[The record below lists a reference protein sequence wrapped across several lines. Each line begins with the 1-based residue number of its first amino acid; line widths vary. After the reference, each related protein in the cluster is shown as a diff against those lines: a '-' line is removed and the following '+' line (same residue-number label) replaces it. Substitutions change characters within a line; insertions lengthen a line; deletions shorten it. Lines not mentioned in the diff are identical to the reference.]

1 MEYPVTH
8 VGPNRPASPRGRVNK
23 TALRVSILLTGSA
36 LGLFHYFVKPH
47 ASEADVKQIAQNMTS
62 STDWRGQIAPDFEL
76 KTNGNETFR
85 LSDNIGKKLI
95 VLNFFATWCDPCR
108 EEVPEIDRYFHEH
121 QSEPFLLVGIDSEE
135 TPEKVGQFVKALK
148 VSFPVGIDTGAIQK
162 QYGVTAFPT
171 TVVIGVNGTVQ
182 FYEAGALA
190 NADVAFD
197 DLLRQNKGM
206 ISAGRVISAENYKTL
221 AQKQPAH
228 PTYKAQDSGTDSP
241 KLSARAQQI
250 AAKMGCPC
258 GCDSK
263 VKDCHCDT
271 SKKIEKALA
280 TEDFGKQSD
289 DEVIK
294 SLNKRFCLAGG
305 M

>member
-1 MEYPVTH
+1 M
-8 VGPNRPASPRGRVNK
+8 NK
-23 TALRVSILLTGSA
+23 TALKVLIFLTGAA
-36 LGLFHYFVKPH
+36 LGVFHYFAKPH
-47 ASEADVKQIAQNMTS
+47 TSEADVKQIARNMTS

-76 KTNGNETFR
+76 KTNRSETFR

-108 EEVPEIDRYFHEH
+108 EEVPEIDRYFREH
-121 QSEPFLLVGIDSEE
+121 QSEPFLLVGIDSQE
-135 TPEKVGQFVKALK
+135 TPDKVNEFVKALK
-148 VSFPVGIDTGAIQK
+148 VSFPVGIDAGSIEK

-197 DLLRQNKGM
+197 NLLRQNKGM
-206 ISAGRVISAENYKTL
+206 ISAGRVISAENYKIL
-221 AQKQPAH
+221 AQKQPAL
-228 PTYKAQDSGTDSP
+228 PTLRTDDSDDSP
-241 KLSARAQQI
+241 KLSPRAQQI
-250 AAKMGCPC
+250 VAKMVCPC

-289 DEVIK
+289 DEIIK
-294 SLNKRFCLAGG
+294 SLNKRFCVAGA